1 MRLMVTLLASA
12 ALLAPQLAHAQK
24 ANGLS
29 DLVGAR
35 APGGES
41 ALQSRGWV
49 HIKTDQGDDRVWSYW
64 WQPAQKS
71 CVSIAVREGRF
82 DSITPTTAPDCNQ
95 KADGKGPSGS
105 AVAAGVG
112 IAAIIG
118 AIALAHKSHN
128 HDNGQH
134 YDDDASDA
142 AYERGFRDGLYSQAY
157 HNYDRSEP
165 YSRGY
170 EAGVSQKDRETSHRD
185 GHRSDGAGYRQSV
198 DLNDL
203 VDARAAGADSEM
215 QRRGFRNVGGL
226 KSGMSSYTYWFND
239 RTRQC
244 VQMGVADGRVQN
256 VADIGTYQGCR

>member
-1 MRLMVTLLASA
+1 MRKTTTLTMSA
-12 ALLAPQLAHAQK
+12 ALLFPAPGHAETPS
-24 ANGLS
+24 GLR

-35 APGGES
+35 AAGGETQ
-41 ALQSRGWV
+41 LESRGWV
-49 HIKTDQGDDRVWSYW
+49 HIKTETGDDRKWSYW
-64 WQPAQKS
+64 WQPSQKTCAS
-71 CVSIAVREGRF
+71 VAVIDGRF
-82 DSITPTTAPDCNQ
+82 DAITTTPAPDCNQ
-95 KADGKGPSGS
+95 KAGKGSNG
-105 AVAAGVG
+105 AAIAAGVG
-112 IAAIIG
+112 VAAIIG

-142 AYERGFRDGLYSQAY
+142 AYERGFRDGLYSQTY

-170 EAGVSQKDRETSHRD
+170 EAGVSQKSRETSHRD

-203 VDARAAGADSEM
+203 FDARAAGADSEM

-244 VQMGVADGRVQN
+244 VQMGIADGRVQN

>member
-1 MRLMVTLLASA
+1 MRSMMMFVACAELLAS
-12 ALLAPQLAHAQK
+12 QTVHAQK
-24 ANGLS
+24 ANGLG

-35 APGGES
+35 AAGGET

-49 HIKTDQGDDRVWSYW
+49 HIKTDPGDDRVWSYW

-71 CVSIAVREGRF
+71 CVSIAVMDGRF
-82 DSITPTTAPDCNQ
+82 DSITPTPAPDCNQ
-95 KADGKGPSGS
+95 RAPSKASSGT

-112 IAAIIG
+112 LAAVIG

-134 YDDDASDA
+134 YPDDASEA
-142 AYERGFRDGLYSQAY
+142 AYERGFRDGLYAQTY

-165 YSRGY
+165 YSHGY
-170 EAGVSQKDRETSHRD
+170 EAGVTQRGRETGYRS
-185 GHRSDGAGYRQSV
+185 GHRTDGAGYRPSV

-203 VDARAAGADSEM
+203 VDARAAGAESEM

-244 VQMGVADGRVQN
+244 IQMGVADGRVQN